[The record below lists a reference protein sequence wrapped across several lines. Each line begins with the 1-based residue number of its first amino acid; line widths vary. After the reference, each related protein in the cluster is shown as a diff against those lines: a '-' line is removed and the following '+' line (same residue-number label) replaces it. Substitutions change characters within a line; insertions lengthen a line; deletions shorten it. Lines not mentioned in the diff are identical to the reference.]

1 MTSQLHYFH
10 QILFTNHFL
19 ICPYL
24 VLLFKILPLSSS
36 SYPQSNSLLTFS
48 PKHSSLFNILYIF
61 TSQVAQWQRICLLM
75 QETQETQVQSL
86 GWEDPWR
93 KEWQPTPLFLPG
105 ISHGQRS
112 LVGYG
117 LWGHKEVDTIEH
129 TCILC
134 VFTYLPH
141 FLSSP
146 EIKVPIGEGFLCVV
160 LAVLT

>member
-117 LWGHKEVDTIEH
+117 LWGHKEVDTIER
-129 TCILC
+129 
-134 VFTYLPH
+134 
-141 FLSSP
+141 LSTMHRATGDFKLKPVIIFS
-146 EIKVPIGEGFLCVV
+146 FQ
-160 LAVLT
+160 TS